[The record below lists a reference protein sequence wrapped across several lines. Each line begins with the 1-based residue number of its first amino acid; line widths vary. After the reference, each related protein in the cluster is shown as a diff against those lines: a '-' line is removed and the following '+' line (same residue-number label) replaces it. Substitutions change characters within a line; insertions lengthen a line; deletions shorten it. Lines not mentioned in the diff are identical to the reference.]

1 MNTIQIPT
9 YVFIAVCAAIVLLAA
24 ALVCLIL
31 RRKEK
36 TAENKVNDIF
46 DPECLFSKLKIS
58 NSTHNEEEKKD
69 KEK

>member
-1 MNTIQIPT
+1 MTAVSVIHDEILLMRNYYNQKYRNDKQICQRKDAS
-9 YVFIAVCAAIVLLAA
+9 FW
-24 ALVCLIL
+24 IL
-31 RRKEK
+31 
-36 TAENKVNDIF
+36 F